1 MVSLV
6 FLQVAKQFLMNKKKL
21 IQNWRSMAMR

>member
-6 FLQVAKQFLMNKKKL
+6 SLQVAKQFLMNKKKL